1 MMKRLLKKQGFTLV
15 EMMVVVAIIGIMLGI
30 VVPLL
35 TTSSARE
42 REAKEKARAFY
53 SNVQELIMDE
63 MLSNTALSDPYTL
76 IYATVSSQAGTS
88 AAPSIKVYTAG
99 ADHIADFEPTVTLTE
114 IAAGDAL
121 EEFSNS
127 LKKLLSSNDQEIDV
141 YYYAVVEKHEVK
153 NNSNKIT
160 GCHYRL
166 VVTYYSQGKF
176 EDIARQN
183 FSSECRVGSGNIL
196 TGAYPYY
203 QCGTT
208 WQGGPVF
215 H

>member
-1 MMKRLLKKQGFTLV
+1 MV
-15 EMMVVVAIIGIMLGI
+15 ELIVVVAIIGIMLGI

-53 SNVQELIMDE
+53 SNVQELMMDE
-63 MLSNTALSDPYTL
+63 KVSGTTLGGNYTL
-76 IYATVSSQAGTS
+76 IYVTVSPQPGTD
-88 AAPSIKVYTAG
+88 ATPSIKVYKSNA
-99 ADHIADFEPTVTLTE
+99 ANIADFRPAVAPTE
-114 IAAGDAL
+114 ITTGDDL

-127 LKKLLSSNDQEIDV
+127 LKKLLSSNDQDIDV
-141 YYYAVVEKHEVK
+141 YYYAVVD
-153 NNSNKIT
+153 NK
-160 GCHYRL
+160 YRS

-176 EDIARQN
+176 EDIAGQS
-183 FSSECRVGSGNIL
+183 FTSECRVGSGNIL

>member
-1 MMKRLLKKQGFTLV
+1 MKRLLKKQGFTMV
-15 EMMVVVAIIGIMLGI
+15 ELIVVVAIIGIMLGI

-53 SNVQELIMDE
+53 SNVQELMMDE
-63 MLSNTALSDPYTL
+63 KVSGTALGGNYTL
-76 IYATVSSQAGTS
+76 IYVTVSPQPGTD
-88 AAPSIKVYTAG
+88 ATPSIKVYKSNA
-99 ADHIADFEPTVTLTE
+99 ANIADFRPAVAPTE
-114 IAAGDAL
+114 ITTGDDL

-127 LKKLLSSNDQEIDV
+127 LKKLLSSNDQDIDV
-141 YYYAVVEKHEVK
+141 YYYAVVD
-153 NNSNKIT
+153 NK
-160 GCHYRL
+160 YRS

-176 EDIARQN
+176 EDIAGQS
-183 FSSECRVGSGNIL
+183 FTSECRVGSGNIL

>member
-1 MMKRLLKKQGFTLV
+1 MKRLLKKQGFTMV
-15 EMMVVVAIIGIMLGI
+15 ELIVVVAIIGIMLGI

-53 SNVQELIMDE
+53 SNVQELMMDE
-63 MLSNTALSDPYTL
+63 KVSGTTLGGDYTL
-76 IYATVSSQAGTS
+76 IYVTVSPQPGTD
-88 AAPSIKVYTAG
+88 ATPSIKVYKSNA
-99 ADHIADFEPTVTLTE
+99 ANIADFRPAVAPAE
-114 IAAGDAL
+114 ITAGDDL

-127 LKKLLSSNDQEIDV
+127 LKKLLSSNDQDIDV
-141 YYYAVVEKHEVK
+141 YYYAVVD
-153 NNSNKIT
+153 NK
-160 GCHYRL
+160 YRS

-176 EDIARQN
+176 EDIAGQS
-183 FSSECRVGSGNIL
+183 FTSECRVGSGNIL

>member
-1 MMKRLLKKQGFTLV
+1 MRRLLRKQGFTMV
-15 EMMVVVAIIGIMLGI
+15 ELLVVVAIIGIMLGI

-53 SNVQELIMDE
+53 SNVQELMMDE
-63 MLSNTALSDPYTL
+63 KLSGTPLSGNDYTL
-76 IYATVSSQAGTS
+76 IYATVSPQPGTN
-88 AAPSIKVYTAG
+88 AAPSIKIYTAG

-114 IAAGDAL
+114 IAAGDDL
-121 EEFSNS
+121 EEFSKS

-141 YYYAVVEKHEVK
+141 YYYAVVDSK
-153 NNSNKIT
+153 
-160 GCHYRL
+160 YRT

-176 EDIARQN
+176 EDIARQS